1 MRSLKIWM
9 VMAMTFLVMGCASKP
24 AEKEVVTE
32 IKYIYVKVPDRL
44 TKAVIPKKPIALTE
58 YKALSIPEKEGYW
71 TDRSIELME
80 NIAQCNR
87 NLEAIRRIQITPA
100 PQGKK

>member
-9 VMAMTFLVMGCASKP
+9 VIAVAFLALGCASKP

-32 IKYIYVKVPDRL
+32 VKYIYVKVPERL
-44 TKAVIPKKPIALTE
+44 TKAIVPKKPIALTE
-58 YKALSIPEKEGYW
+58 YKSFSIPEKEGYW
-71 TDRSIELME
+71 ADRSIELME

-87 NLEAIRRIQITPA
+87 NLEAIRRIQATPA
-100 PQGKK
+100 QQGKK